1 MILFWNITFY
11 LGLFYIWVSYLHI
24 MPFRNIGVPVL
35 HFVFVLV
42 FHRLSTNVTPLFTE
56 THLWFQAFHV
66 HERPK
71 SVNFTAGCFLC
82 IDTLNKAFFK
92 TKWEE
97 QLCFGFDDFSFH
109 YGGFDRFLMPFKG
122 FFCNHIVHSERKF
135 SWES

>member
-1 MILFWNITFY
+1 MLKNGFQLLLFIISSFLYTFLASVFTYYKYWFYILHFSSISLLTLNIKCYFY
-11 LGLFYIWVSYLHI
+11 NDFVLRHHFLSGTFYIWVSYLHI

-71 SVNFTAGCFLC
+71 SVNFTAGCF
-82 IDTLNKAFFK
+82 FFM
-92 TKWEE
+92 
-97 QLCFGFDDFSFH
+97 H
-109 YGGFDRFLMPFKG
+109 
-122 FFCNHIVHSERKF
+122 
-135 SWES
+135 